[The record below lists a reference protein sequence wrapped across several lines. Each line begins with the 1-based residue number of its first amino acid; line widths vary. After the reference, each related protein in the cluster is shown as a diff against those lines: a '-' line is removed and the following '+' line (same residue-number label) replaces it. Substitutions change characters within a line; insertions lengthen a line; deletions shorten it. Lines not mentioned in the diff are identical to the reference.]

1 MREGVYYNYDKRIR
15 LFAKWTHILNYV
27 TYETNKIYHTK
38 HKFEYFTESS
48 YDLCC
53 DKSYKKYFLDKYI
66 SIVYYT
72 VNHRVRNKM
81 PLFTVVLNYQRL
93 ELVSLMCWKLHSV
106 WPRTAMDIK
115 NMK

>member
-1 MREGVYYNYDKRIR
+1 MSVKLGSKVDAN
-15 LFAKWTHILNYV
+15 WTHILNYG
-27 TYETNKIYHTK
+27 TYETNRIYHAR

-72 VNHRVRNKM
+72 IM
-81 PLFTVVLNYQRL
+81 Y
-93 ELVSLMCWKLHSV
+93 
-106 WPRTAMDIK
+106 
-115 NMK
+115 